1 MCANAG
7 MYLEIGNQ
15 WYDSQP
21 GLYKRNTEFNCSCI
35 HIYIHASIV
44 PPAIGLFMEEA
55 GETPQLDPLVVLGYT
70 VNSCEKQS
78 LSALPCV
85 DIIPNHTIAEAND
98 PNFRLHSFRS
108 VCRGE
113 PYPEVCVKVLP
124 VTR

>member
-15 WYDSQP
+15 RHDSQP
-21 GLYKRNTEFNCSCI
+21 GLYKRDSEFNCSSI
-35 HIYIHASIV
+35 HPYILASIV

-78 LSALPCV
+78 LSTLPCV
-85 DIIPNHTIAEAND
+85 DIIPNYTIVFGNEA
-98 PNFRLHSFRS
+98 NFRLHSFRS
-108 VCRGE
+108 VCHVD
-113 PYPEVCVKVLP
+113 PYPALKVLP
-124 VTR
+124 VTP